1 MTITVIHEVRWLP
14 NDIAE
19 RLQRIEDKLDHAI
32 KAWEGGIQQQLD
44 TLTSQL
50 NQVATEEEEAL
61 NQSDNLKE
69 K

>member
-19 RLQRIEDKLDHAI
+19 RLQRIEDKLDRAV

-44 TLTSQL
+44 TLTSQI
-50 NQVATEEEEAL
+50 NQVAIEEEEAL
-61 NQSDNLKE
+61 KQTK
-69 K
+69 